1 MEKINTLLMKRINTP
16 LMKKINIPLMKKTIY
31 PLTKKTIYPVI
42 LLTLLLLVSCKSK
55 KNMVASL
62 PRPVLHTDSIYPDT
76 TNAIAGLFAPDHSIL
91 KALAVSKNKKQ
102 HTKKKETDTDAD
114 KSDRMLRGPQ
124 ITSSSVDVS
133 SVYTG
138 VDRVVKYDFT
148 HRDVPEAFEGFRIA
162 FISDLHYKS
171 LLKEKGL
178 NDLVRLLI
186 AQKADVLLMG
196 GDYQEG
202 CEYVEPLFSALA
214 RVKTPMGTYGVM
226 GNNDYERCHDDIVN
240 TMKHYG
246 MHPLEHEVDT
256 LRKDGQQIIVAGVC
270 NPFDLK
276 QNGVSPTLALS
287 PNDFVILLVHTPDYV
302 EDVSVANTDI
312 ALAGHTHGGQ
322 VRVFGYAPIQNSHY
336 GTRFLTGLAY
346 NSTKMPLIVTNGIGT
361 SQMPVRIG
369 APAEIIMI
377 TLHRLKE

>member
-1 MEKINTLLMKRINTP
+1 MN
-16 LMKKINIPLMKKTIY
+16 KTIY
-31 PLTKKTIYPVI
+31 PLI
-42 LLTLLLLVSCKSK
+42 LLALLLFVSCKSK
-55 KNMVASL
+55 KNVVSTL
-62 PRPVLHTDSIYPDT
+62 PRPILYTDSIRVDT
-76 TNAIAGLFAPDHSIL
+76 S
-91 KALAVSKNKKQ
+91 LAVKRLFTPDNSQLADLNIDKNKKKKS
-102 HTKKKETDTDAD
+102 TKKKATTRKESTN
-114 KSDRMLRGPQ
+114 KVVRGTN
-124 ITSSSVDVS
+124 ISSSIIKLS
-133 SVYTG
+133 SDYSG
-138 VDRVVKYDFT
+138 IDRVVEYDFT

-178 NDLVRLLI
+178 NNLVTLLI
-186 AQKADVLLMG
+186 EQKPDVLLMG

-202 CEYVEPLFSALA
+202 CEFVEPLFAALA

-226 GNNDYERCHDDIVN
+226 GNNDYERCHDEIVR
-240 TMKHYG
+240 TMKHHG
-246 MHPLEHEVDT
+246 MRVLEHEVDT
-256 LRKDGQQIIVAGVC
+256 LRKEGQQIIIAGVR

-302 EDVSVANTDI
+302 EDVSVANTDL

-336 GTRFLTGLAY
+336 GTRFLTGLSH
-346 NSTKMPLIVTNGIGT
+346 NSTYMPMIVTNGIGT

-377 TLHRLKE
+377 TLHRLK

>member
-1 MEKINTLLMKRINTP
+1 
-16 LMKKINIPLMKKTIY
+16 MKKTIY
-31 PLTKKTIYPVI
+31 PFI
-42 LLTLLLLVSCKSK
+42 LLALLVLASCKSK
-55 KNMVASL
+55 KNLVATL
-62 PRPVLHTDSIYPDT
+62 PRPVLNVDSMAVDT
-76 TNAIAGLFAPDHSIL
+76 TNDITGLFTPDHSQLNDL
-91 KALAVSKNKKQ
+91 KVSKKKKSN
-102 HTKKKETDTDAD
+102 TKKKETAPAGNEH
-114 KSDRMLRGPQ
+114 SDWVLRGTK
-124 ITSSSVDVS
+124 ITSSTVDVS

-202 CEYVEPLFSALA
+202 CEYVEPLFAALS

-226 GNNDYERCHDDIVN
+226 GNNDYERCHDDIVK
-240 TMKHYG
+240 TMEHYG
-246 MHPLEHEVDT
+246 MRVLEHEVDT
-256 LRKDGQQIIVAGVC
+256 LRKDGQQIIIAGVR
-270 NPFDLK
+270 NPFDLAH
-276 QNGVSPTLALS
+276 NGVSPSLALS
-287 PNDFVILLVHTPDYV
+287 PRDFVILLVHTPDYV
-302 EDVSVANTDI
+302 EDVSVANTDL

-322 VRVFGYAPIQNSHY
+322 VRVFGIAPALNSHY
-336 GTRFLTGLAY
+336 GNRFVTGLAY
-346 NSTKMPLIVTNGIGT
+346 NSAKIPLIITNGIGT
-361 SQMPVRIG
+361 SQMPIRIG

>member
-1 MEKINTLLMKRINTP
+1 MEKINTLLMKRINTS
-16 LMKKINIPLMKKTIY
+16 LMKKTIY

-62 PRPVLHTDSIYPDT
+62 PHPVLHTDSIYPDT
-76 TNAIAGLFAPDHSIL
+76 TNAIAGLFAPDHSKL

-114 KSDRMLRGPQ
+114 KSDRMLRGTQ

-171 LLKEKGL
+171 LLKERGL

-202 CEYVEPLFSALA
+202 CEYVEPLFAALS

-226 GNNDYERCHDDIVN
+226 GNNDYERCHDEIVR

-246 MHPLEHEVDT
+246 MRVLEHEVDT
-256 LRKDGQQIIVAGVC
+256 LRKDGQQIIIAGVR
-270 NPFDLK
+270 NPFDLTH
-276 QNGVSPTLALS
+276 NGVSPTLALS
-287 PNDFVILLVHTPDYV
+287 PKDFVILLVHTPDYI
-302 EDVSVANTDI
+302 EDVSVANTDL

-322 VRVFGYAPIQNSHY
+322 VRVFGVAPVLNSHY
-336 GTRFLTGLAY
+336 GNRFLTGLSY
-346 NSTKMPLIVTNGIGT
+346 NTAKIPLIITNGIGT
-361 SQMPVRIG
+361 SQLPIRIG
-369 APAEIIMI
+369 APAEVVMI
-377 TLHRLKE
+377 TLHRLAE

>member
-1 MEKINTLLMKRINTP
+1 
-16 LMKKINIPLMKKTIY
+16 MKKSICPFF
-31 PLTKKTIYPVI
+31 

-55 KNMVASL
+55 KNMVTTLSH
-62 PRPVLHTDSIYPDT
+62 PVLTIDSIATDT
-76 TNAIAGLFAPDHSIL
+76 SNVISGLFAPDHSQL
-91 KALAVSKNKKQ
+91 KDLNVYKRKKPVI
-102 HTKKKETDTDAD
+102 KKDEPSVDVNSYTL
-114 KSDRMLRGPQ
+114 SDWVLRGTK
-124 ITSSSVDVS
+124 ITSSIVSVS
-133 SVYTG
+133 SVYSG

-226 GNNDYERCHDDIVN
+226 GNNDYERCHDEIIR

-256 LRKDGQQIIVAGVC
+256 LRKDGQQIIIAGVR
-270 NPFDLK
+270 NPFDLG
-276 QNGVSPTLALS
+276 QNGKSPTLALS
-287 PNDFVILLVHTPDYV
+287 PRDFVIMLVHTPDYV
-302 EDVSVANTDI
+302 EGVSVANTDL

-322 VRVFGYAPIQNSHY
+322 VRVFGITPVLTSNY

-346 NSTKMPLIVTNGIGT
+346 NSAKIPLIVTNGIGT
-361 SQMPVRIG
+361 SQLPIRIG
-369 APAEIIMI
+369 APAEVIMI